1 MPDGDVHVKHHPS
14 SCDPVESQP
23 AMDSLTTDDHHLDR
37 QAHLDIAIEEGA
49 SASQQSLKHPPP
61 AITPLGEPLTLAQ
74 TGAPLAA
81 NSRPDISPQLL
92 PLRSI
97 VILRI

>member
-1 MPDGDVHVKHHPS
+1 MN
-14 SCDPVESQP
+14 
-23 AMDSLTTDDHHLDR
+23 SLVAGDHHLDR
-37 QAHLDIAIEEGA
+37 QGCLDIALEEGA

-61 AITPLGEPLTLAQ
+61 AITPMGEPLSLAH

>member
-1 MPDGDVHVKHHPS
+1 MN
-14 SCDPVESQP
+14 
-23 AMDSLTTDDHHLDR
+23 SLVTGDHHLDR
-37 QAHLDIAIEEGA
+37 QGCLDIALEEGA
-49 SASQQSLKHPPP
+49 AASQQSLKHPPP

-74 TGAPLAA
+74 TGAPLAV